1 MLDIDQYQAQ
11 QIIKNFQIPPKP
23 QILIEIQEVQA
34 QSDPSPTD
42 FSDVITK
49 DVALSAVVLKTVN
62 SPVFGLKRTVSN
74 IRQSVLLLGNNNIC
88 NLVSFFLLQKA
99 FNKKSSISHE
109 KYWDTAMETANM
121 MTVLIEHMLLQE
133 QCPVEDAYSFGLF
146 RDCGIPLMAMK
157 FDDYKQVLI
166 EANSTSEQIFTDIED
181 SYYQTNHA
189 TVGYFIASSWNFPKN
204 LCQLISRHHETD
216 FLDASDTTSLNKYL
230 YALAKLASNI
240 LSQHHYI
247 KNDSEWLL
255 SKDAVLGFFELSD
268 LDYVDLEEDVK
279 EIFKIKFAFVS

>member
-34 QSDPSPTD
+34 QSNPSAKA
-42 FSDVITK
+42 FADVISK
-49 DVALSAVVLKTVN
+49 DVALSAAVLKMIN
-62 SPVFGLKRTVSN
+62 SPVFGLRHTISN
-74 IRQSVLLLGNNNIC
+74 IRQSVVLLGNNNIV
-88 NLVSFFLLQKA
+88 NLVSFFQLRKA
-99 FNKKSSISHE
+99 LNKKSSISHE

-133 QCPVEDAYSFGLF
+133 QCSVEDAYSFGLF

-157 FDDYKQVLI
+157 FNNYKQVLI

-189 TVGYFIASSWNFPKN
+189 TIGYFIASSWNFPKD

-216 FLDASDTTSLNKYL
+216 FLYANDTTRLNKYL

-268 LDYVDLEEDVK
+268 LDYLYLEEDVK
-279 EIFKIKFAFVS
+279 EIFKIKFAFTS